1 MKNVYIV
8 CYDITDSTRWKI
20 IFRLMKGYGDAVQL
34 SVFRCALTPELHL
47 RLVDDLRHS
56 INEDEDKVL
65 VIDLGPLDG
74 RGDKAM
80 TILGKPIMDVRRGPI
95 IL

>member
-8 CYDITDSTRWKI
+8 CRHNRQHTLENHIPPNEKLW
-20 IFRLMKGYGDAVQL
+20 
-34 SVFRCALTPELHL
+34 RCGPTI
-47 RLVDDLRHS
+47 LVDDLRHS

-65 VIDLGPLDG
+65 IIDLGPLDG